1 MYFDLAINKLVVTDF
16 GIKGNFMNKLFRLIY
31 LSILILTA
39 QINLSQ
45 NNLNFRQVGSET
57 KEFIKQPSRWQSK
70 DWSII
75 GLTTA
80 STLMIM
86 QFDDEVRDQVLLTRE
101 NIYNLPAEFGRIWG
115 EPYNT
120 LLIGGVNAL
129 SGIVNNIY
137 MNKKVAF
144 EIYQSAIYTG
154 LTTMLIKTITGRSR
168 PYTNEGSYSFSPFNL
183 SGDDEWSFPSGHVSL
198 AFSLSTVLSQ
208 NSKSELM
215 KVIYYLP
222 AFLTAYSR
230 VYQDKHWLSDVFLGA
245 VIGYSIGKWTVKIHE
260 KNEGQV
266 NPVPQF
272 SFSIKL

>member
-1 MYFDLAINKLVVTDF
+1 MQFDFAIDKLVIADF
-16 GIKGNFMNKLFRLIY
+16 TIKGNSMNVLLRSFFLLTLIFISQFNFAQNKLNF
-31 LSILILTA
+31 
-39 QINLSQ
+39 SQ
-45 NNLNFRQVGSET
+45 FESET
-57 KEFIKQPSRWQSK
+57 KDFFKQPSNWRNK
-70 DWSII
+70 DWTII
-75 GLTTA
+75 GLTAA

-154 LTTMLIKTITGRSR
+154 LTTVLFKTIIGRSR
-168 PYTNEGSYSFSPFNL
+168 PYTNEGSLSFSPFNL
-183 SGDDEWSFPSGHVSL
+183 SGDDEWSLPSGHVSL
-198 AFSLSTVLSQ
+198 AFSLSTVLSE

-215 KVIYYLP
+215 KFIYFLP

-260 KNEGQV
+260 KNEGQF

-272 SFSIKL
+272 SFYIKL